1 MKKLPAF
8 TLLSTLLLLAAC
20 GGGGSSDVS
29 ERLTLTN
36 NPPPQGPPPA
46 PPEPGPQPG
55 DDFRVFRLG
64 ASAVQML
71 PIADRPLRNGNASFP
86 ITSLRDDL
94 DLFKIVADYI
104 GIPYELFAESGEPP
118 ADHPWTVVAQRLIS
132 DALAVDRPLILQL
145 GLARRSMVG
154 SAVLDEEGE
163 LLVDLTWA
171 PSCFDFSTEDAAR
184 IGDAYVN
191 YAAWMANALQPDYV
205 VSFSEA
211 NLYYAE
217 CGGATASWDELVR
230 IQRRAYDAIKNVA
243 PHASV
248 FASFNVE
255 ALYGD
260 TLDGWDEDQYQ
271 ALSRMAYDTFS
282 MASYPFG
289 ITREGGAF
297 VTPYDLPP
305 DYLSRVLTH
314 HPEEKRLSIAE
325 TGWNNVSISVGD
337 EETCFRD
344 FPYSEPS
351 FAADYFEFVVNT
363 AHRSEFDFLS
373 WFSFRDALPIDVLG
387 TCYVRT
393 DSTDPD
399 NDACLQDFWCQA
411 INQAKN
417 TVAIPGAPAL
427 FSEVVLKAFG
437 AMGLQEYDGA
447 SRSRLLERWREVL
460 ALPLQHDLAPLP
472 EDEGQGGDQR

>member
-1 MKKLPAF
+1 MV
-8 TLLSTLLLLAAC
+8 LSALLALTAC

-36 NPPPQGPPPA
+36 SPTPQEPTAPPPPPPD
-46 PPEPGPQPG
+46 PGPQPG

-71 PIADRPLRNGNASFP
+71 PLANRPLRNGHAGFP
-86 ITSLRDDL
+86 IASLRNDL
-94 DLFKIVADYI
+94 DVFKLVADYI
-104 GIPYELFAESGEPP
+104 GIPYDLFAENSEPP
-118 ADHPWTVVAQRLIS
+118 EDHPWTIAARQLIA
-132 DALAVDRPLILQL
+132 DALEIELPLILQL

-154 SAVLDEEGE
+154 SAILDEDGE
-163 LLVDLTWA
+163 LVVDLTWA
-171 PSCFDFSTEDAAR
+171 PPCFDFSAAEAAPV
-184 IGDAYVN
+184 GDAYVN
-191 YAAWMANALQPDYV
+191 YAAWLARELQPAYV

-211 NLYYAE
+211 NLYYRE
-217 CGGATASWDELVR
+217 CGGATAAWDELVE
-230 IQRRAYDAIKNVA
+230 IQRRAYEAIKRAV
-243 PHASV
+243 PGASV
-248 FASFNVE
+248 FASFNLE

-271 ALSRMAYDTFS
+271 ALSKMSYDTFS

-289 ITREGGAF
+289 ITREGGVF

-325 TGWNNVSISVGD
+325 TGWNNVSIAVGD
-337 EETCFRD
+337 TDSCFEN
-344 FPYSEPS
+344 FPYSEPR

-363 AHRSEFDFLS
+363 AHRQEFDFLS
-373 WFSFRDALPIDVLG
+373 WFSFRDALPANVLG

-399 NDACLQDFWCQA
+399 NDACLQEFWCQA

-417 TVAIPGAPAL
+417 TVLIPGATAL
-427 FSEVVLKAFG
+427 FSEVVQKAFG
-437 AMGLQEYDGA
+437 AMGLQEYDGT
-447 SRSRLLERWREVL
+447 SRGLLLDRWREVL
-460 ALPLQHDLAPLP
+460 ALPLQHELAPAP
-472 EDEGQGGDQR
+472 DADGQEES